1 MRCFLRTISQFGIV
15 LFLSVPLNGC
25 KEAQS
30 DAGEGAPEG
39 SVTITVDAGTKYQT
53 IEGFGTALVTWS
65 DRMNEFNRTPE
76 FHEIYTKDL
85 GFNFL
90 RLNLWGPTLPQKV
103 ENWEDISYEDFD
115 RTISRFEI
123 YFEVAKAFRKIN
135 PDFKLIGTVWSP
147 PAWMKANNAIT
158 DLDSGA
164 LDDPSEY
171 VIDGEP
177 AVNRVLPEYYPHFV
191 KWMVEVVKLFDAEGI
206 PLDAVSPANEPMF
219 TQRFE
224 SCLWT
229 APELATITAMLGE
242 QLEAEGYRHVLIYG
256 PETMTGGYFTASN
269 RVYLDAYMS
278 NPRAAAQID
287 VFATHGYTDGFTAD
301 LSQDASAQF
310 RELVADLGRPY
321 WVTEGGTG
329 GHEWPEPLTG
339 VAAAAHYAF
348 VSGHASA
355 FVPWQ
360 VTGFEASTHELMVLD
375 QKTKKTHAIRH
386 FSLFIRP
393 GAVRIDA
400 SPDNDVVKASAY
412 VHPEEKTVTIVL
424 INPTEADQDVQ
435 INLSGIEGV
444 SSFDVYRTSA
454 TEDVKQLEAVAV
466 EGAGTSILMP
476 AESIVTLY
484 GKQK

>member
-1 MRCFLRTISQFGIV
+1 MSKPLLTTELFVLVFFLTI
-15 LFLSVPLNGC
+15 PLNGC
-25 KEAQS
+25 NEAQS
-30 DAGEGAPEG
+30 DAGRDSPGNAI
-39 SVTITVDAGTKYQT
+39 TITVDAGTKYQT
-53 IEGFGTALVTWS
+53 IEGFGTALVTWT

-103 ENWEDISYEDFD
+103 DNWQDISYQDFD
-115 RTISRFEI
+115 RTIPRFEI
-123 YFEVAKAFRKIN
+123 YFDVAKALRRLN
-135 PDFKLIGTVWSP
+135 PDIKLIGTVWSP
-147 PAWMKANNAIT
+147 PAWMKANNSIT

-164 LDDPSEY
+164 LDDPSAY

-177 AVNRVLPEYYPHFV
+177 AVNRVLPEYYPHFA
-191 KWMVEVVKLFDAEGI
+191 KWMVEVVKLFEAEGI

-219 TQRFE
+219 TQEFE

-229 APELATITAMLGE
+229 APELATITATLGE
-242 QLEAEGYRHVLIYG
+242 MLEAEGFGDVLIYG
-256 PETMTGGYFTASN
+256 PETMTGGFFTESN
-269 RVYLDAYMS
+269 RVYVDAYLS
-278 NPRAAAQID
+278 NPRAAAQLD

-301 LSQDASAQF
+301 LSQDASRQF
-310 RELVADLGRPY
+310 RELIAEHGRPY

-329 GHEWPEPLTG
+329 EHDWPAPLTG

-360 VTGFEASTHELMVLD
+360 VTGFEASTHELMVMD

-386 FSLFIRP
+386 YSLFIRP

-400 SPDNDVVKASAY
+400 SPDNGTVKASAY
-412 VHPEEKTVTIVL
+412 VHPETGEVTLVL
-424 INPTEADQDVQ
+424 INPTEDDQDVQ
-435 INLSGIEGV
+435 ISLSGVEGL
-444 SSFDVYRTSA
+444 SAFDVYRTSA
-454 TEDVKQLEAVAV
+454 SEDVQQLDAIAVD
-466 EGAGTSILMP
+466 GAGASLQMP
-476 AESIVTLY
+476 AQSIVTLQ
-484 GKQK
+484 GEQK